1 MGDAKVYPVYPA
13 SPLKQLPG
21 FRAPGNTHKN
31 DMENHGQPW
40 KTHHFYS
47 SFSSIHGISIIM
59 TRGYCANLHFFGPPI
74 QFPTRWSWPKRTR
87 HEFALPPNSSA
98 LNFRVPQAA
107 SARATNLE
115 PQTRS
120 INHWSQANKSLNV
133 GQMWDRYYMILY
145 STTGSS
151 FSYDFVEIP
160 RELTSGPHPPPCPV
174 PQFHPHRGQ
183 TQEEKRTRHGEVA
196 TFFGGIFTGSA

>member
-1 MGDAKVYPVYPA
+1 MQNP
-13 SPLKQLPG
+13 SFLKLVFLDPWDFHNYDLP
-21 FRAPGNTHKN
+21 
-31 DMENHGQPW
+31 
-40 KTHHFYS
+40 
-47 SFSSIHGISIIM
+47 
-59 TRGYCANLHFFGPPI
+59 YCANLHFFGPPI

-87 HEFALPPNSSA
+87 HEFAPPPNSSA

-115 PQTRS
+115 PQRRS
-120 INHWSQANKSLNV
+120 INHWSQANTSLNV

-174 PQFHPHRGQ
+174 PSPPWPNTGG
-183 TQEEKRTRHGEVA
+183 KTRATWRVA
-196 TFFGGIFTGSA
+196 TFFVGGIFTGSA